1 MKEHG
6 FGFVTLIPPKLTA
19 PFSVRRTLHCLT
31 VRRNVRQFHSRKGFL
46 ITLVSQQSPECTYL
60 KIGGIETVT
69 VPEINNLTG
78 TLVLPGSKSLSNRV
92 LLLSALAKGTTLV
105 ENLLESEDVS
115 YMLEALKLLG
125 VKVEYESKEKKARIE
140 GCGGP
145 FPASTGELFLGNA
158 GTAMRPLTAA
168 LCLGDGEFVLDGVK
182 RMRERPIAD
191 LVQGLQ
197 QLGAQ
202 VTCSDTG
209 CPPVH
214 IKAKGLRGGKTIV
227 SGKMSSQFLS
237 SLLMAAPYS
246 KNDVVIEI
254 QDELIS
260 VPYVS
265 MTIELMR
272 RFGVTVGN
280 EDYRVFR
287 IAGNQ
292 CYSSPGSYFVEGDAS
307 SASYFLAGGA
317 ITGGPITVE
326 GCGSDSIQG
335 DIRFV
340 HVLEKMG
347 ATVSWTPHSITVS
360 RGKGKVLE
368 GIDEDCIDIPD
379 AAMTLAVVALF
390 AEGHTALRNI
400 YSWRVKETDRLAAMS
415 KELMKLGAA
424 VMEGQ
429 DYIVI
434 YPPGG
439 GKIRKNVTVS
449 TYNDHRMAMSL
460 SLAACGGCPITI
472 EDPKCTWK
480 TFPSYFE
487 ELTRLIR

>member
-1 MKEHG
+1 MKTTRTVASKE
-6 FGFVTLIPPKLTA
+6 FAFVTTFA
-19 PFSVRRTLHCLT
+19 PTTKRLSFQPRTYVLRKARVYTCSRRVTP
-31 VRRNVRQFHSRKGFL
+31 
-46 ITLVSQQSPECTYL
+46 VSQLQSRECTYL
-60 KIGGIETVT
+60 KVGDLETVT
-69 VPEINNLTG
+69 VPEIKNLTG

-115 YMLEALKLLG
+115 HMLEALGLLG
-125 VKVEYESKEKKARIE
+125 VKIEYQPSEKKARVE

-145 FPASTGELFLGNA
+145 FPASKGELFLGNA

-168 LCLGDGEFVLDGVK
+168 LCIGNGDFTLDGVK

-202 VTCSDTG
+202 VTCSETG

-214 IKAKGLRGGKTIV
+214 IKAKGLHGGKALV

-237 SLLMAAPYS
+237 SLLMAAPYA
-246 KNDVVIEI
+246 KNDVVIEV

-260 VPYVS
+260 VPYVLL
-265 MTIELMR
+265 TIELMR
-272 RFGVTVGN
+272 RFGVTVEN
-280 EDYRVFR
+280 ENNRIFR

-292 CYSSPGSYFVEGDAS
+292 CYTSPGSYFVEGDAS

-317 ITGGPITVE
+317 ISGGPVTVE

-360 RGKGKVLE
+360 RAKGKVLE
-368 GIDEDCIDIPD
+368 GIDEDCVDIPD

-390 AEGHTALRNI
+390 AEGHTCLRNI

-434 YPPGG
+434 YPPGRV
-439 GKIRKNVTVS
+439 RKNITVS

-480 TFPSYFE
+480 TFPNYFE
-487 ELTRLIR
+487 ELARLIR

>member
-1 MKEHG
+1 MS
-6 FGFVTLIPPKLTA
+6 TA
-19 PFSVRRTLHCLT
+19 
-31 VRRNVRQFHSRKGFL
+31 
-46 ITLVSQQSPECTYL
+46 
-60 KIGGIETVT
+60 
-69 VPEINNLTG
+69 
-78 TLVLPGSKSLSNRV
+78 
-92 LLLSALAKGTTLV
+92 
-105 ENLLESEDVS
+105 
-115 YMLEALKLLG
+115 
-125 VKVEYESKEKKARIE
+125 
-140 GCGGP
+140 
-145 FPASTGELFLGNA
+145 ELYLGNA

-168 LCLGDGEFVLDGVK
+168 LCIGSGDFMLDGVK

-191 LVQGLQ
+191 LVDGLQ
-197 QLGAQ
+197 QLGAE
-202 VTCSDTG
+202 VTCSETG

-214 IKAKGLRGGKTIV
+214 IKSKGLRGGRARV

-254 QDELIS
+254 QDQLIS

-272 RFGVTVGN
+272 RFGVTVEN
-280 EDYRVFR
+280 EDFRIFR

-292 CYSSPGSYFVEGDAS
+292 CYSSPGTYFVEGDAS

-317 ITGGPITVE
+317 ITGGPVTVE

-340 HVLEKMG
+340 DILEKIG
-347 ATVSWTPHSITVS
+347 ATVSWTPHSVTVS
-360 RGKGKVLE
+360 RAKGKVLE
-368 GIDEDCIDIPD
+368 GIDEDCVDIPD
-379 AAMTLAVVALF
+379 AAMTLAVVGLF
-390 AEGHTALRNI
+390 AEGHTTLRNI

-434 YPPGG
+434 YPPGS
-439 GKIRKNVTVS
+439 GKIRKDMTIS

-460 SLAACGGCPITI
+460 SLAACGGYPVTI
-472 EDPKCTWK
+472 ENPKCTWK
-480 TFPSYFE
+480 TFPNYFE
-487 ELTRLIR
+487 ELARLIR